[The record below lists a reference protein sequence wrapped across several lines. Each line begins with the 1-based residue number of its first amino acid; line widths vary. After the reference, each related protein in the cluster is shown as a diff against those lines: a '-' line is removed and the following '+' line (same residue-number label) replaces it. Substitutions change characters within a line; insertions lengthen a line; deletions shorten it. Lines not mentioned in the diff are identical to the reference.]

1 MHDFVTPECSYCQ
14 HYVSCFQTDL
24 VVDWGYCKTKKS
36 PSEED
41 LERAKRLADDE
52 DYRGLLDL
60 AEELGFFVPTA
71 VDCDQFEDDY
81 PF

>member
-1 MHDFVTPECSYCQ
+1 MHDFVTPECSYCE

-24 VVDWGYCKTKKS
+24 VIDWGYCKVGKI
-36 PSEED
+36 PSEEE
-41 LERAKRLADDE
+41 LGRAKKMADE
-52 DYRGLLDL
+52 GDYRCLMEI
-60 AEELGFFVPTA
+60 AEALGFFVPTA